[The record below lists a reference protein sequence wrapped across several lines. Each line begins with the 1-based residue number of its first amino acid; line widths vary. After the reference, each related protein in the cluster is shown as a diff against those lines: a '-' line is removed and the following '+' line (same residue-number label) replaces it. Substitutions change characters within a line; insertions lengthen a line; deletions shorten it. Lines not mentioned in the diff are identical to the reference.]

1 MRLSLPGLAH
11 RRVLALIPAVL
22 VLLIGALAY
31 ERARSVVSDVREADR
46 NHAVIETSEALLTRA
61 VDAETG
67 QRAFLLT
74 GLETFLQPYQ
84 GSRHDINRY
93 LDSLRQLKRGDPA
106 QTARIDAIEK
116 LVAERFALL
125 DVGIAQR
132 RASTA
137 TVVDADRL
145 LAGKRKMDQLRA
157 AVASLHTHEQGLLGE
172 RREAE
177 KRGLDRNVWFGNVER
192 VASEKIGRETV
203 TYVSNIYKYYI
214 AYKLMTDQLERRAAA
229 KAAVGKRP

>member
-1 MRLSLPGLAH
+1 MKQKICLPQLGILRWFPLARKSPVEAFASPRRKSESARPHLTSEQSRLRLSLPGLAH
-11 RRVLALIPAVL
+11 RRVLALVPAVL

-125 DVGIAQR
+125 D
-132 RASTA
+132 
-137 TVVDADRL
+137 
-145 LAGKRKMDQLRA
+145 
-157 AVASLHTHEQGLLGE
+157 
-172 RREAE
+172 
-177 KRGLDRNVWFGNVER
+177 
-192 VASEKIGRETV
+192 
-203 TYVSNIYKYYI
+203 
-214 AYKLMTDQLERRAAA
+214 
-229 KAAVGKRP
+229 